1 MYFILNIDV
10 FFLSSILNV
19 SFIKSSICLRWSDP
33 NSTYLHVGYGQVSR
47 PTAQVLMGDGQPY
60 DQQQENSI
68 GEDGQKLVTSEDF
81 EVRIIEPAKPGTNWE
96 AKAAIKMH
104 ITENALTVRIVSI
117 KVCLLSCFVVYCFR
131 ASRLWV
137 DM

>member
-1 MYFILNIDV
+1 MCFIPDIYV
-10 FFLSSILNV
+10 FSSSSIVNV
-19 SFIKSSICLRWSDP
+19 PFIKSFFFLRWSDP
-33 NSTYLHVGYGQVSR
+33 NSTYLQVDYGQVSR

-117 KVCLLSCFVVYCFR
+117 KVRHFIGAVL
-131 ASRLWV
+131 
-137 DM
+137 